1 MTIVAE
7 EAFNFLKAP
16 IKRVCAPDTPIPF
29 SPALE
34 RAWMPDEED
43 LIEAVTELAG

>member
-1 MTIVAE
+1 VVAE
-7 EAFNFLKAP
+7 EAFYFLDAP

-34 RAWMPDEED
+34 KIWMPDEEN
-43 LIEAVTELAG
+43 LIKAITEIT